1 MEPGSVAVGRG
12 KFFFIIG
19 VGVNAADNQIA
30 NYIHLK
36 SLNNP
41 PDRDCDGRVLV
52 LPHFVER

>member
-12 KFFFIIG
+12 KFFFIFG

-36 SLNNP
+36 GKVSRETCIN
-41 PDRDCDGRVLV
+41 
-52 LPHFVER
+52 